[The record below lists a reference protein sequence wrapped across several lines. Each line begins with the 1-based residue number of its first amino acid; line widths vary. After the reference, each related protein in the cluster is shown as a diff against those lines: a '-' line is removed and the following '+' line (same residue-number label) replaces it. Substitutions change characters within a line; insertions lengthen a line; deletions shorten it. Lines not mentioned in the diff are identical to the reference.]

1 MKVDLR
7 EITDFPFKSGDL
19 SQLIGM
25 VDNGTITGGR

>member
-7 EITDFPFKSGDL
+7 EKTDFPFKLGDL

-25 VDNGTITGGR
+25 VDNGTIT